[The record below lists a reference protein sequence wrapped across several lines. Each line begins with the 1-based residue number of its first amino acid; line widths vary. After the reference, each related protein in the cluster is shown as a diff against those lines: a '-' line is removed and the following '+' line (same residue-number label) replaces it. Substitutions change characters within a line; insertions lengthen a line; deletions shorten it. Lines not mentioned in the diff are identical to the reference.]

1 MNNEMNF
8 EIFYKEL
15 SKSVHTILR
24 PYGFRKKGN
33 KFFKISEDG
42 FITLIELQKERFNYS
57 DESAFQIFCG
67 FAIYDPT
74 VAKDKLHEWCMYT
87 KFYIG
92 NEGILD
98 DGSWSFGNYYCICK
112 EKLEYPLFN
121 HAVKDTTAI
130 IKKMALE
137 VIETKVVPMIS
148 EINTSKDYFYSKYF
162 HFHFGALDYL
172 FELFDKD
179 VLPYLQEQIDIYSDP
194 SFVDHKQ
201 AQQLKEYYLKMYDKY
216 IQAR

>member
-1 MNNEMNF
+1 MELNF
-8 EIFYKEL
+8 EEFYKEL
-15 SKSVHTILR
+15 SKSVHTILK

-87 KFYIG
+87 TLYIG
-92 NEGILD
+92 NKGINKN
-98 DGSWSFGNYYCICK
+98 GNWSSGNYYCICK
-112 EKLEYPLFN
+112 KKLGNSLFVN
-121 HAVKDTTAI
+121 AVKDTPVN
-130 IKKMALE
+130 IKRMALE
-137 VIETKVVPMIS
+137 VIETKVVPIIS

-162 HFHFGALDYL
+162 RFHFIALDYL
-172 FELFDKD
+172 FKLFGKD

-194 SFVDHKQ
+194 SFTDYKQ

-216 IQAR
+216 IRLL